1 MSLENA
7 RYFAECWVDKYKER
21 ILEIIDEDFKFRDF
35 FLRELLVDDSQTA
48 YAGLPAIYLTV
59 CAQHDPTTFDI
70 LVNLLKNTK
79 QQPPIIEALRE
90 SIQSGTF
97 KRPKPGRGRP
107 YKSAGRD
114 FILYL
119 LVAMLQK
126 NFEDLSFGA
135 GADTENAEPATQIA
149 LDVLEKAGFF
159 LFNYQSGKY
168 ETPPFRLVEK
178 SIRRF
183 EENPK
188 NREFFYKHPRS
199 FSTPFNYVP
208 R

>member
-1 MSLENA
+1 MSLDDA

-35 FLRELLVDDSQTA
+35 FLRELLVDDTQTA
-48 YAGLPAIYLTV
+48 YAGLPAIYLTYY
-59 CAQHDPTTFDI
+59 AQHDPTTFDI
-70 LVNLLKNTK
+70 LVDLLNNTK

-126 NFEDLSFGA
+126 NFKNLSFGA
-135 GADTENAEPATQIA
+135 GEDTRNAEPATQIA
-149 LDVLEKAGFF
+149 LDVLEKAGFS
-159 LFNYQSGKY
+159 LFDYQNGKY
-168 ETPPFRLVEK
+168 ETPSFRLVEK

-188 NREFFYKHPRS
+188 NREFFY
-199 FSTPFNYVP
+199 
-208 R
+208 

>member
-1 MSLENA
+1 MSLDDA

-35 FLRELLVDDSQTA
+35 FLRELLVDDTQTA
-48 YAGLPAIYLTV
+48 YAGLPAIYLTYY
-59 CAQHDPTTFDI
+59 AQHDPTTTFDI
-70 LVNLLKNTK
+70 LVDLLNNTK

-135 GADTENAEPATQIA
+135 GADTRNAEPATQVA
-149 LDVLEKAGFF
+149 LHVLERAGFN
-159 LFNYQSGKY
+159 LIDYQLAEF
-168 ETPPFRLVEK
+168 ETPSFRTVEK

-188 NREFFYKHPRS
+188 NKEFFY
-199 FSTPFNYVP
+199 
-208 R
+208 

>member
-1 MSLENA
+1 MSLEDA
-7 RYFAECWVDKYKER
+7 RYFAECWVNKHKER

-35 FLRELLVDDSQTA
+35 FLRELLVDNNQNA
-48 YAGLPAIYLTV
+48 YAGLPAIYLTDY
-59 CAQHDPTTFDI
+59 AQHDPTTFDI
-70 LVNLLKNTK
+70 LVDLLNNTK

-126 NFEDLSFGA
+126 HFEDLSFGA
-135 GADTENAEPATQIA
+135 GADTRNAEPATQIA
-149 LDVLEKAGFF
+149 LDVLEKAGFS
-159 LFNYQSGKY
+159 LFNYQDGKY

-183 EENPK
+183 QENPK
-188 NREFFYKHPRS
+188 NREFFY
-199 FSTPFNYVP
+199 
-208 R
+208 

>member
-135 GADTENAEPATQIA
+135 GADTGNAEPATQIA

-188 NREFFYKHPRS
+188 NREFFY
-199 FSTPFNYVP
+199 
-208 R
+208 

>member
-188 NREFFYKHPRS
+188 NREFFY
-199 FSTPFNYVP
+199 
-208 R
+208 

>member
-1 MSLENA
+1 MSLEDA
-7 RYFAECWVDKYKER
+7 RYFAECWVDKHKER
-21 ILEIIDEDFKFRDF
+21 ISEIIDEDFKFRDF

-48 YAGLPAIYLTV
+48 YAGLPAIYLTK
-59 CAQHDPTTFDI
+59 CAQRDPITFDI
-70 LVNLLKNTK
+70 LVDLLNNTK
-79 QQPPIIEALRE
+79 QQPPIIEAFRE

-135 GADTENAEPATQIA
+135 GADTRNAEPATQIA
-149 LDVLEKAGFF
+149 LDVLEKAGFS
-159 LFNYQSGKY
+159 LFNYQDGKY

-188 NREFFYKHPRS
+188 NREFF
-199 FSTPFNYVP
+199 F
-208 R
+208 

>member
-7 RYFAECWVDKYKER
+7 RYFAECCVDKYKER

-188 NREFFYKHPRS
+188 NREFFY
-199 FSTPFNYVP
+199 
-208 R
+208 

>member
-159 LFNYQSGKY
+159 LFNYQSRKY

-188 NREFFYKHPRS
+188 NREFFY
-199 FSTPFNYVP
+199 
-208 R
+208 

>member
-59 CAQHDPTTFDI
+59 CAQHDPTTFNI

-188 NREFFYKHPRS
+188 NREFFY
-199 FSTPFNYVP
+199 
-208 R
+208 

>member
-149 LDVLEKAGFF
+149 LDVLEEAGFF

-188 NREFFYKHPRS
+188 NREFFY
-199 FSTPFNYVP
+199 
-208 R
+208 

>member
-1 MSLENA
+1 MSLEDA
-7 RYFAECWVDKYKER
+7 RYFAECWVNKHKER

-35 FLRELLVDDSQTA
+35 FLRELLVDNNQTA
-48 YAGLPAIYLTV
+48 YAGLPAIYLTN
-59 CAQHDPTTFDI
+59 CAQHDPATFDI
-70 LVNLLKNTK
+70 LVDLLNNTK

-119 LVAMLQK
+119 LVAMLQEK
-126 NFEDLSFGA
+126 FEDLSFGA
-135 GADTENAEPATQIA
+135 GADTRNAEPATQIA
-149 LDVLEKAGFF
+149 LDVLERAGFN
-159 LFNYQSGKY
+159 LIDYQLGEF
-168 ETPPFRLVEK
+168 ETPSFRTVEK

-188 NREFFYKHPRS
+188 NKEFFY
-199 FSTPFNYVP
+199 
-208 R
+208 

>member
-48 YAGLPAIYLTV
+48 YPGLPAIYLTDY
-59 CAQHDPTTFDI
+59 AQHDPTTFDI
-70 LVNLLKNTK
+70 LVDLLNNTK

-135 GADTENAEPATQIA
+135 GEDTRNAEPATQIA
-149 LDVLEKAGFF
+149 LDVLEKADFS
-159 LFNYQSGKY
+159 LFNYQCGKY

-183 EENPK
+183 EETPK
-188 NREFFYKHPRS
+188 NREFFSNPPTL
-199 FSTPFNYVP
+199 FTAL
-208 R
+208 

>member
-7 RYFAECWVDKYKER
+7 RYFAECWLDKYKER

-188 NREFFYKHPRS
+188 NREFFY
-199 FSTPFNYVP
+199 
-208 R
+208 

>member
-188 NREFFYKHPRS
+188 NREFF
-199 FSTPFNYVP
+199 F
-208 R
+208 